1 MTQFQ
6 GGFPTQVNTVAAP
19 AVLGDFA
26 DSNPRSTVDA
36 GGAAFVVGANGVN
49 VGVFAWADSSN
60 ITVSSTGQGAPTG
73 FVHRDQQGI
82 IVNYLSPSTLAM
94 LPGFPITLFNAGS
107 FWALNSGTTSSTIG
121 ETAYANYQTGAVT
134 FGTAAP
140 TSGSCT
146 AGTVVKNISAS
157 TGAAVPAT
165 APSMTGSISGTTLT
179 VTAVASGTVVGA
191 GQVLSGGSSSV
202 GYVDTNTT
210 ITGFLTGTNGGV
222 GTYSVSISQT
232 VASTTI
238 TASGGCMT
246 LTGANTSGIFT
257 VGNTLSVASS
267 GTFTAGTA
275 ITGIVSATGGGAG
288 TYLLN
293 QPAATAV
300 TAGTVTSTNTSL
312 LTVDSSSTGSWNIN
326 DLLTGGANIPS
337 TAPLSYITAT
347 GATNANLT
355 GLGGAGTYLVSQSY
369 TFNSGTV
376 TVNVGVATKWIA
388 SSIGA
393 PGEIVKITT
402 WLNG

>member
-1 MTQFQ
+1 MAY
-6 GGFPTQVNTVAAP
+6 GDFPRQVNTKGAP
-19 AVLGDFA
+19 AVVGDWC
-26 DSNPRSTVDA
+26 DGSPRSLVNNGQGAFAAGPNGLTV
-36 GGAAFVVGANGVN
+36 GL
-49 VGVFAWADSSN
+49 FAWADSTN
-60 ITVSSTGQGAPTG
+60 TVLNNYGTGAPTG
-73 FVHRDQQGI
+73 FIHRNQQGLQTA
-82 IVNYLSPSTLAM
+82 YLSFYGMTM
-94 LPGFPITLFNAGS
+94 VPGTPAEAANAAGVY
-107 FWALNSGTTSSTIG
+107 AYNSGTTTSTIG
-121 ETAYANYQTGAVT
+121 MTAYANYQTGAVT
-134 FGTAAP
+134 FGTSAP

-157 TGAAVPAT
+157 TGAAIPAT
-165 APSMTGSISGTTLT
+165 APSMTASISGTTLT
-179 VTAVASGTVVGA
+179 VTAVAAGTVVGV
-191 GQVLSGGSSSV
+191 GQVLSGGSSTV

-210 ITGFLTGTNGGV
+210 ITGFVSGTNGGV
-222 GTYSVSISQT
+222 GVYTVSISQV

-267 GTFTAGTA
+267 GSLTAGTT
-275 ITGIVSATGGGAG
+275 ITGIVSATAGAAG

-300 TAGTVTSTNTSL
+300 TAGTITSTNTSL
-312 LTVDSSSTGSWNIN
+312 LTVDSSSTGAWAIN

-369 TFNSGTV
+369 TFASGTV

-393 PGEIVKITT
+393 PGELVRMTT